1 MNSLPRENASMHK
14 DLGYLVNVDR
24 LGFPLCPLARLRQT
38 VGQELNRFLSTQYVR
53 TLPPGG
59 QCFGEGPF
67 VPTTPRYLIQTG
79 IAKIPRPLMRSNWPG
94 VLGEIV
100 LLLGL
105 CLLLLVSK
113 AGQMLLTAM
122 REPLSNAVE
131 IGLPLPICSRH
142 YPSC

>member
-1 MNSLPRENASMHK
+1 MNSFPGKMQKYAQRSGLFGECRQVCSHSVPRPGS
-14 DLGYLVNVDR
+14 GRQWDR
-24 LGFPLCPLARLRQT
+24 TKTDFFPP
-38 VGQELNRFLSTQYVR
+38 VHVR

-59 QCFGEGPF
+59 QCFGEGPLS
-67 VPTTPRYLIQTG
+67 PQLPGTSSKPY
-79 IAKIPRPLMRSNWPG
+79 AKIPRPLKRSNWPG

-131 IGLPLPICSRH
+131 IGLLH
-142 YPSC
+142 FPSAVALS

>member
-1 MNSLPRENASMHK
+1 MRK
-14 DLGYLVNVDR
+14 DLDYLVSVNR
-24 LGFPLCPLARLRQT
+24 PGFPLCPLARLWQT
-38 VGQELNRFLSTQYVR
+38 VGPRLNRFLSPQYVR

-79 IAKIPRPLMRSNWPG
+79 IAKIPRPLKRSDWPG

-105 CLLLLVSK
+105 CLLLLVST
-113 AGQMLLTAM
+113 AGQVT
-122 REPLSNAVE
+122 S
-131 IGLPLPICSRH
+131 
-142 YPSC
+142 

>member
-1 MNSLPRENASMHK
+1 MNSFPRENASMHK
-14 DLGYLVNVDR
+14 DLGYLANVHR
-24 LGFPLCPLARLRQT
+24 LGFPLCPPARLRQT
-38 VGQELNRFLSTQYVR
+38 VGQGLNRFLSTQYVR

-79 IAKIPRPLMRSNWPG
+79 IAKIPRPLKRSNWPG

-113 AGQMLLTAM
+113 AGHMLLTTM
-122 REPLSNAVE
+122 WESLSNAVE
-131 IGLPLPICSRH
+131 MGLPLPICSRH

>member
-1 MNSLPRENASMHK
+1 M
-14 DLGYLVNVDR
+14 VDR
-24 LGFPLCPLARLRQT
+24 PRFLLCPPARIRQA
-38 VGQELNRFLSTQYVR
+38 VGQRLNRLSSTQYVR

-67 VPTTPRYLIQTG
+67 VPTTPGYLIQTG
-79 IAKIPRPLMRSNWPG
+79 IAKIPKPLKRSDWPG

-113 AGQMLLTAM
+113 AGRVT
-122 REPLSNAVE
+122 S
-131 IGLPLPICSRH
+131 
-142 YPSC
+142 